1 MTDTTFSDSY
11 IETDAELETL
21 IGSNPKTAAVA
32 LKAAAAATQEWY
44 CQEATRHID
53 QMPLRGTKYEHDQD
67 LEFPRIIDGVIV
79 GDEDQNAVV
88 PTLIKRACL
97 EEALAIYANASGGRR
112 KLQEEGVQSYTIGGK
127 LSETF
132 RPGAGQGLLE
142 STTAARI
149 LRRYTGVESR

>member
-21 IGSNPKTAAVA
+21 IGSDQRASAVA

-53 QMPLRGTKYEHDQD
+53 ALALRGTKYEYDQD

-88 PTLIKRACL
+88 PDLVKRACL

-132 RPGAGQGLLE
+132 RPGAGQAPLE
-142 STTAARI
+142 SITAARI

>member
-1 MTDTTFSDSY
+1 MADTAFPDSY
-11 IETDAELETL
+11 IESDTALETL
-21 IGSNPKTAAVA
+21 IGGDMRASAIA
-32 LKAAAAATQEWY
+32 LKALSATVQAWY

-53 QMPLRGTKYEHDQD
+53 ALALRGTKYEYDQD

-132 RPGAGQGLLE
+132 RPGAGQAPLE
-142 STTAARI
+142 SITAARI

>member
-53 QMPLRGTKYEHDQD
+53 QMPLRGTKYEYDQD

-88 PTLIKRACL
+88 PTLIKQACL

-132 RPGAGQGLLE
+132 RPGAGQSPLE
-142 STTAARI
+142 SITAARI

>member
-1 MTDTTFSDSY
+1 MKSHRYQTKRRMMWVQPHQQESQRTRQDTITSTSWD
-11 IETDAELETL
+11 
-21 IGSNPKTAAVA
+21 
-32 LKAAAAATQEWY
+32 QEWY

-53 QMPLRGTKYEHDQD
+53 ALALRGTKYEYDQD

-132 RPGAGQGLLE
+132 RLGAGQSSLE
-142 STTAARI
+142 SITAARI

>member
-53 QMPLRGTKYEHDQD
+53 QMPLRGTKYEYDQD

-88 PTLIKRACL
+88 PDLVKRACL
-97 EEALAIYANASGGRR
+97 EEAMAIYSNASGGRR
-112 KLQEEGVQSYTIGGK
+112 KLQEVGVQSYTIGGK

-132 RPGAGQGLLE
+132 RPGAGQSPLE

-149 LRRYTGVESR
+149 MRRYTGVESR